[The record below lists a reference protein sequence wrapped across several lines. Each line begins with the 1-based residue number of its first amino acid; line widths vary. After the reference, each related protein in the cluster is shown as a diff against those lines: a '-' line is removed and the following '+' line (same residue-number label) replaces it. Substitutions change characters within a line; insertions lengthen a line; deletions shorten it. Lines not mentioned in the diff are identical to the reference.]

1 MANTSLY
8 NSLFHKST
16 SSIMKGGGFNPENTL
31 KLIQEKKTFLIMIFA
46 NLIVQLGIT
55 YYILANTDTQVIEK
69 RKNRFF
75 YRSMYVGIIPL
86 IVLIFVMNLPM
97 PSWMRF
103 IFFSM
108 FSAYMGLMLNFW
120 KKIYGLEMMKAVIF
134 SVFGIFISL
143 IMFAVGLLTFGIQIS
158 NRFGIVLLFAL
169 LLLIISRIVFMV
181 AGTYSTYSKT
191 FAILGLG
198 IFAIYILYDTH
209 QILQRNYYGD
219 FVTASLDYYL
229 DFINIVGNLLNFNRN

>member
-8 NSLFHKST
+8 NSLFHKSA

-31 KLIQEKKTFLIMIFA
+31 QLIQEKKTFLIMIFA

-55 YYILANTDTQVIEK
+55 YYMVVNADVNVLEK
-69 RKNRFF
+69 RHNFHRYSFIA
-75 YRSMYVGIIPL
+75 YIPAF
-86 IVLIFVMNLPM
+86 VLIFVMNFPM
-97 PSWMRF
+97 PSWLRF

-108 FSAYMGLMLNFW
+108 FSAYMGFLLNFW
-120 KKIYGLEMMKAVIF
+120 KKIYGLEMIKAVIF
-134 SVFGIFISL
+134 AVFGIFISL

-169 LLLIISRIVFMV
+169 LLLIISRIIFIY

-191 FAILGLG
+191 FAILGVGL
-198 IFAIYILYDTH
+198 FAIYILYDTH
-209 QILQRNYYGD
+209 QILKRNYYGD

-229 DFINIVGNLLNFNRN
+229 DFINIMGSLLNYNNN

>member
-1 MANTSLY
+1 
-8 NSLFHKST
+8 
-16 SSIMKGGGFNPENTL
+16 MKGGGFNPENTL
-31 KLIQEKKTFLIMIFA
+31 QLIQEKKTFLIMIFA

-55 YYILANTDTQVIEK
+55 YYMVVNADVNVLEK
-69 RKNRFF
+69 RHNFHRYSFIA
-75 YRSMYVGIIPL
+75 YIPAF
-86 IVLIFVMNLPM
+86 VLIFVMNFPM
-97 PSWMRF
+97 PSWLRF

-108 FSAYMGLMLNFW
+108 FSAYMGFLLNFW
-120 KKIYGLEMMKAVIF
+120 KKIYGLEMIKAVIF
-134 SVFGIFISL
+134 AVFGIFISL

-169 LLLIISRIVFMV
+169 LLLIISRIIFIY

-191 FAILGLG
+191 FAILGVGL
-198 IFAIYILYDTH
+198 FAIYILYDTH

-229 DFINIVGNLLNFNRN
+229 DFINIMGSLLNYNNN

>member
-1 MANTSLY
+1 
-8 NSLFHKST
+8 
-16 SSIMKGGGFNPENTL
+16 MKGGGFRTENTL

-55 YYILANTDTQVIEK
+55 YSMVVNTQAEVLEK
-69 RKNRFF
+69 KFNFHRYSFIGF
-75 YRSMYVGIIPL
+75 IPALVL
-86 IVLIFVMNLPM
+86 IVIMNFPM
-97 PSWMRF
+97 PSWLRF

-108 FSAYMGLMLNFW
+108 FSAYMGFLLNFW
-120 KKIYGLEMMKAVIF
+120 KKIYGLEMIKAVIF
-134 SVFGIFISL
+134 AVFGIFISL
-143 IMFAVGLLTFGIQIS
+143 IVFAVGLLTFGIQIS

-169 LLLIISRIVFMV
+169 LLLIISRIIFMY
-181 AGTYSTYSKT
+181 AGTYTTYSKT
-191 FAILGLG
+191 FAVLGVG

-229 DFINIVGNLLNFNRN
+229 DFINIMGSLLSYNDN

>member
-8 NSLFHKST
+8 NSLFHKSA

-31 KLIQEKKTFLIMIFA
+31 QLIQEKKTFLIMIFA

-55 YYILANTDTQVIEK
+55 YYMVVNADVNVLEK
-69 RKNRFF
+69 RHNFHRYSFIA
-75 YRSMYVGIIPL
+75 YIPAF
-86 IVLIFVMNLPM
+86 VLIFVMNFPM
-97 PSWMRF
+97 PYWLRF

-108 FSAYMGLMLNFW
+108 FSAYMGFLLNFW
-120 KKIYGLEMMKAVIF
+120 KKIYGLEMIKAVIF
-134 SVFGIFISL
+134 AVFGIFISL

-169 LLLIISRIVFMV
+169 LLLIISRIIFIY

-191 FAILGLG
+191 FAILGVGL
-198 IFAIYILYDTH
+198 FAIYILYDTH

-229 DFINIVGNLLNFNRN
+229 DFINIMGSLLNYNNN

>member
-1 MANTSLY
+1 
-8 NSLFHKST
+8 
-16 SSIMKGGGFNPENTL
+16 MKGGGFNPENTL
-31 KLIQEKKTFLIMIFA
+31 QLIQEKKTFLIMIFA

-55 YYILANTDTQVIEK
+55 YYMVLNADVNVLEK
-69 RKNRFF
+69 RHNFHRYSFIA
-75 YRSMYVGIIPL
+75 YIPAF
-86 IVLIFVMNLPM
+86 VLIFVMNFPM
-97 PSWMRF
+97 PSWLRF

-108 FSAYMGLMLNFW
+108 FSAYMGFLLNFW
-120 KKIYGLEMMKAVIF
+120 KKIYGLEMIKAVIF
-134 SVFGIFISL
+134 AVFGIFISL

-169 LLLIISRIVFMV
+169 LLLIISRIIFIY

-191 FAILGLG
+191 FAILGVGL
-198 IFAIYILYDTH
+198 FAIYILYDTH

-229 DFINIVGNLLNFNRN
+229 DFINIVSSLLNYNNN

>member
-8 NSLFHKST
+8 NSLFNAITPNK
-16 SSIMKGGGFNPENTL
+16 MNGGGFNPENTL
-31 KLIQEKKTFLIMIFA
+31 QLIQEKKTFLIMIFA

-55 YYILANTDTQVIEK
+55 YYMVVNADVNVLEK
-69 RKNRFF
+69 RHNFHRYSFIA
-75 YRSMYVGIIPL
+75 YIPAF
-86 IVLIFVMNLPM
+86 VLIFVMNFPM
-97 PSWMRF
+97 PSWLRF

-108 FSAYMGLMLNFW
+108 FSAYMGFLLNFW
-120 KKIYGLEMMKAVIF
+120 KKIYGLEMIKAVIF
-134 SVFGIFISL
+134 AVFGIFISL

-169 LLLIISRIVFMV
+169 LLLIISRIIFIY

-191 FAILGLG
+191 FAILGVGL
-198 IFAIYILYDTH
+198 FAIYILYDTH
-209 QILQRNYYGD
+209 QILKRNYYGD

-229 DFINIVGNLLNFNRN
+229 DFINIMGSLLSYNDN

>member
-1 MANTSLY
+1 M
-8 NSLFHKST
+8 
-16 SSIMKGGGFNPENTL
+16 
-31 KLIQEKKTFLIMIFA
+31 
-46 NLIVQLGIT
+46 VV
-55 YYILANTDTQVIEK
+55 NTDTEVLDQK
-69 RKNRFF
+69 RKRTLLGFTRYSVIGF
-75 YRSMYVGIIPL
+75 IPAIALII
-86 IVLIFVMNLPM
+86 VMNFPM
-97 PSWMRF
+97 PSWLRF

-108 FSAYMGLMLNFW
+108 FSAYMGFLLNFW
-120 KKIYGLEMMKAVIF
+120 KKIYGLEMIKAVIF
-134 SVFGIFISL
+134 AVFGIFISL

-169 LLLIISRIVFMV
+169 LLLIISRIIFIY

-229 DFINIVGNLLNFNRN
+229 DFINIVGSLLNYNRS

>member
-1 MANTSLY
+1 
-8 NSLFHKST
+8 
-16 SSIMKGGGFNPENTL
+16 MKGGGFNPENTL
-31 KLIQEKKTFLIMIFA
+31 QLIQEKKTFLIMIFA

-55 YYILANTDTQVIEK
+55 YYMVVNTDVNVLEK
-69 RKNRFF
+69 RFNFHRYSFIGF
-75 YRSMYVGIIPL
+75 IPAL
-86 IVLIFVMNLPM
+86 VLIIIMNFPM
-97 PSWMRF
+97 PSWLRF

-108 FSAYMGLMLNFW
+108 FSAYMGFLLNFW

-134 SVFGIFISL
+134 AVFGIFISL

-169 LLLIISRIVFMV
+169 LLLIISRIIFIY

-191 FAILGLG
+191 FAIIGVGL
-198 IFAIYILYDTH
+198 FAIYILYDTH

-229 DFINIVGNLLNFNRN
+229 DFINIVGSLLNYNRN

>member
-8 NSLFHKST
+8 NSLFNTITTNK
-16 SSIMKGGGFNPENTL
+16 MKGGGFNPENTL
-31 KLIQEKKTFLIMIFA
+31 KIIQEKKAFLIMIFA

-55 YYILANTDTQVIEK
+55 YYMVVNTDANVLEK
-69 RKNRFF
+69 KFNFHKYSF
-75 YRSMYVGIIPL
+75 IAYIPAF
-86 IVLIFVMNLPM
+86 ILIFVMNLPM
-97 PSWMRF
+97 PSWLRF

-108 FSAYMGLMLNFW
+108 FSAYMGFLLNFL
-120 KKIYGLEMMKAVIF
+120 KKLYGLEMIKAVIF
-134 SVFGIFISL
+134 AVFGIFISF

-169 LLLIISRIVFMV
+169 LLLIISKIIFLF

-191 FAILGLG
+191 FAIIGLGL
-198 IFAIYILYDTH
+198 FSIYILYDTH

-229 DFINIVGNLLNFNRN
+229 DFINIVSSLLSYNHN

>member
-8 NSLFHKST
+8 NSLFHKSA
-16 SSIMKGGGFNPENTL
+16 SSIMKGGGFNPETTIH
-31 KLIQEKKTFLIMIFA
+31 LIQEKKTFLIMIFA

-55 YYILANTDTQVIEK
+55 YYMVVNTDIQMIKE
-69 RKNRFF
+69 RDHSFF
-75 YRSMYVGIIPL
+75 YRYSFIGFLPAFI
-86 IVLIFVMNLPM
+86 LIFIMNFPM
-97 PSWMRF
+97 PSWLRF

-108 FSAYMGLMLNFW
+108 FSAYMGFLLNFW

-134 SVFGIFISL
+134 SVIGIFISL
-143 IMFAVGLLTFGIQIS
+143 IVFAVGLLTFGIKIS

-169 LLLIISRIVFMV
+169 LLLIISKIIFMY
-181 AGTYSTYSKT
+181 AGTYSTYSKS
-191 FAILGLG
+191 FAIFGVAL
-198 IFAIYILYDTH
+198 FAMYILYDTH

-229 DFINIVGNLLNFNRN
+229 DFINIVSSLLNYNNN

>member
-1 MANTSLY
+1 
-8 NSLFHKST
+8 
-16 SSIMKGGGFNPENTL
+16 MKGGGFNPENTL
-31 KLIQEKKTFLIMIFA
+31 KIIQEKKTFLIMIFA

-55 YYILANTDTQVIEK
+55 YYIVVNTDTNVLEK
-69 RKNRFF
+69 KFNFHKYSFF
-75 YRSMYVGIIPL
+75 AYIPAF
-86 IVLIFVMNLPM
+86 ILIFVMNLPM
-97 PSWMRF
+97 PSWLRF

-108 FSAYMGLMLNFW
+108 FSAYMGLLLNFL
-120 KKIYGLEMMKAVIF
+120 KKLYGLEMIKAVIF
-134 SVFGIFISL
+134 AVFGIFISL

-169 LLLIISRIVFMV
+169 LLLIISKIIFLF

-191 FAILGLG
+191 FAIIGLAL
-198 IFAIYILYDTH
+198 FSIYILYDTH

-229 DFINIVGNLLNFNRN
+229 DFINIVSSLLSYNHN

>member
-1 MANTSLY
+1 
-8 NSLFHKST
+8 
-16 SSIMKGGGFNPENTL
+16 MKGGGFNPENTL
-31 KLIQEKKTFLIMIFA
+31 QLIQEKKTFLIMIFA

-55 YYILANTDTQVIEK
+55 YSMVVNTQAEVLEK
-69 RKNRFF
+69 KFNFHRYSFIGF
-75 YRSMYVGIIPL
+75 IPALVL
-86 IVLIFVMNLPM
+86 IVIMNFPM
-97 PSWMRF
+97 PSWLRF

-108 FSAYMGLMLNFW
+108 FSAYMGFLLNFW
-120 KKIYGLEMMKAVIF
+120 KKIYGLEMIKAVIF
-134 SVFGIFISL
+134 AVFGIFISL

-169 LLLIISRIVFMV
+169 LLLIISRIIFIY

-191 FAILGLG
+191 FAILGVGL
-198 IFAIYILYDTH
+198 FAIYILYDTH

-229 DFINIVGNLLNFNRN
+229 DFINIVSSLLNYNNN

>member
-31 KLIQEKKTFLIMIFA
+31 KIIQEKKIFLIMIFA

-55 YYILANTDTQVIEK
+55 YYMVINTDINVLEK
-69 RKNRFF
+69 KFNVRKYSFIA
-75 YRSMYVGIIPL
+75 YIPAF
-86 IVLIFVMNLPM
+86 ILIFVMNFPM
-97 PSWMRF
+97 PSWLRF
-103 IFFSM
+103 MFFSM
-108 FSAYMGLMLNFW
+108 FSAYMGILLNFW
-120 KKIYGLEMMKAVIF
+120 EKLYGLEMIKAVIF
-134 SVFGIFISL
+134 AVFGIFISI

-169 LLLIISRIVFMV
+169 LLLIISKIIFLF
-181 AGTYSTYSKT
+181 AGTYSTYSKS
-191 FAILGLG
+191 FAIIGVGL
-198 IFAIYILYDTH
+198 FAIYILYDTH
-209 QILQRNYYGD
+209 QILQRDYYGD

-229 DFINIVGNLLNFNRN
+229 DFINIMGSLLNYNHN

>member
-8 NSLFHKST
+8 NSLFHKSA

-31 KLIQEKKTFLIMIFA
+31 QLIQEKKTFLIMIFA

-55 YYILANTDTQVIEK
+55 YYMVVNTDANVLEK
-69 RKNRFF
+69 KFNFRTYSFIA
-75 YRSMYVGIIPL
+75 YIPAF
-86 IVLIFVMNLPM
+86 VLIFVMNLPM
-97 PSWMRF
+97 PSWLRF

-108 FSAYMGLMLNFW
+108 FSAYMGVLLNFW
-120 KKIYGLEMMKAVIF
+120 KKIYGLEMIKAVIF

-169 LLLIISRIVFMV
+169 LLLIISKIIFMV
-181 AGTYSTYSKT
+181 AGTYSTYSK
-191 FAILGLG
+191 AIAIIGVGL
-198 IFAIYILYDTH
+198 FAIYILYDTH
-209 QILQRNYYGD
+209 QILQRNYFGD

-229 DFINIVGNLLNFNRN
+229 DFINIVGSLLNYNNN

>member
-1 MANTSLY
+1 
-8 NSLFHKST
+8 
-16 SSIMKGGGFNPENTL
+16 MKGGGFNPENTL
-31 KLIQEKKTFLIMIFA
+31 KIIQEKKTFLIMIFA

-55 YYILANTDTQVIEK
+55 YYMVVNTDTNVLEK
-69 RKNRFF
+69 KFNFHKYSFF
-75 YRSMYVGIIPL
+75 AYIPAF
-86 IVLIFVMNLPM
+86 VLIFVMNLPM
-97 PSWMRF
+97 PSWLRF

-108 FSAYMGLMLNFW
+108 FSAYMGLLLNFL
-120 KKIYGLEMMKAVIF
+120 KKLYGLEMIKAVIF
-134 SVFGIFISL
+134 AVFGIFISL

-169 LLLIISRIVFMV
+169 LLLIISKIIFLF

-191 FAILGLG
+191 FAIIGLAL
-198 IFAIYILYDTH
+198 FSIYILYDTH

-229 DFINIVGNLLNFNRN
+229 DFINIVSSLLSYNHN

>member
-8 NSLFHKST
+8 NSLFHKSA

-31 KLIQEKKTFLIMIFA
+31 QLIQEKKTFLIMIFA

-55 YYILANTDTQVIEK
+55 YYMVVNADVNVLEK
-69 RKNRFF
+69 RHNFHRYSFIA
-75 YRSMYVGIIPL
+75 YIPAF
-86 IVLIFVMNLPM
+86 VLIFVMNFPM
-97 PSWMRF
+97 PSWLRF

-108 FSAYMGLMLNFW
+108 FSAYMGFLLNFW
-120 KKIYGLEMMKAVIF
+120 KKIYGLEMIKAVIF
-134 SVFGIFISL
+134 AVFGIFISL

-169 LLLIISRIVFMV
+169 LLLIISRIIFIY

-191 FAILGLG
+191 FAILGVGL
-198 IFAIYILYDTH
+198 FAIYILYDTH
-209 QILQRNYYGD
+209 QILKRNYYGD

-229 DFINIVGNLLNFNRN
+229 DFINIMGSLLSYNDN

>member
-8 NSLFHKST
+8 NSLFHKSA

-31 KLIQEKKTFLIMIFA
+31 QLIQEKKTFLIMIFA

-55 YYILANTDTQVIEK
+55 YYMVVNADVNVLEK
-69 RKNRFF
+69 WHNFHRYSFIA
-75 YRSMYVGIIPL
+75 YIPAF
-86 IVLIFVMNLPM
+86 VLIFVMNFPM
-97 PSWMRF
+97 PSWLRF

-108 FSAYMGLMLNFW
+108 FSAYMGFLLNFW
-120 KKIYGLEMMKAVIF
+120 KKIYGLEMIKAVIF
-134 SVFGIFISL
+134 AVFGIFISL

-169 LLLIISRIVFMV
+169 LLLIISRIIFIY

-191 FAILGLG
+191 FAILGVGL
-198 IFAIYILYDTH
+198 FAIYILYDTH

-229 DFINIVGNLLNFNRN
+229 DFINIMGSLLNYNNN

>member
-8 NSLFHKST
+8 NSLFHKSA

-31 KLIQEKKTFLIMIFA
+31 QLIQEKKTFLIMIFA

-55 YYILANTDTQVIEK
+55 YSMVVNADVNVLEK
-69 RKNRFF
+69 RHNFHRYSFIA
-75 YRSMYVGIIPL
+75 YIPAF
-86 IVLIFVMNLPM
+86 VLIFVMNFPM
-97 PSWMRF
+97 PSWLRF

-108 FSAYMGLMLNFW
+108 FSAYMGFLLNFW
-120 KKIYGLEMMKAVIF
+120 KKIYGLEMIKAVIF
-134 SVFGIFISL
+134 AVFGIFISL

-169 LLLIISRIVFMV
+169 LLLIISRIIFIY

-191 FAILGLG
+191 FAILGVGL
-198 IFAIYILYDTH
+198 FAIYILYDTH

-229 DFINIVGNLLNFNRN
+229 DFINIMGSLLSYNDN

>member
-8 NSLFHKST
+8 NSLFHKSA

-31 KLIQEKKTFLIMIFA
+31 KIIQEKKTFLIMIFA

-55 YYILANTDTQVIEK
+55 YYILVNTDTQVIK
-69 RKNRFF
+69 REHIFL
-75 YRSMYVGIIPL
+75 YRDILVAWIPAF
-86 IVLIFVMNLPM
+86 VLIFVMNLPM
-97 PSWMRF
+97 PSWLRF

-108 FSAYMGLMLNFW
+108 FSAYMGLLLNFL
-120 KKIYGLEMMKAVIF
+120 KKLYGLEMIKAVIF
-134 SVFGIFISL
+134 AVFGIFISL

-169 LLLIISRIVFMV
+169 LLLIISKIIFLF

-191 FAILGLG
+191 FAIIGLGL
-198 IFAIYILYDTH
+198 FSIYILYDTH

-229 DFINIVGNLLNFNRN
+229 DFINIVSSLLSYNHN

>member
-8 NSLFHKST
+8 NSLFHKSA

-31 KLIQEKKTFLIMIFA
+31 KIIQEKKTFIIMIFA

-55 YYILANTDTQVIEK
+55 YYMVVNTDTNVLEK
-69 RKNRFF
+69 KFNFHKYSF
-75 YRSMYVGIIPL
+75 IAYIPAF
-86 IVLIFVMNLPM
+86 VLIIIMNLPM
-97 PSWMRF
+97 PSWLRF

-108 FSAYMGLMLNFW
+108 FSAYMGLLLNFL
-120 KKIYGLEMMKAVIF
+120 KKLYGLEMIKAVIF
-134 SVFGIFISL
+134 AVFGIFISL

-169 LLLIISRIVFMV
+169 LLLIISKIIFLF

-191 FAILGLG
+191 FAIIGLGL
-198 IFAIYILYDTH
+198 FSIYILYDTH
-209 QILQRNYYGD
+209 QILERNYYGD

-229 DFINIVGNLLNFNRN
+229 DFINIVSSLLSYNHN

>member
-1 MANTSLY
+1 
-8 NSLFHKST
+8 
-16 SSIMKGGGFNPENTL
+16 MKGGGFNPENTL
-31 KLIQEKKTFLIMIFA
+31 KIIQEKKTFLIMIFA

-55 YYILANTDTQVIEK
+55 YYILVNTDTQVIK
-69 RKNRFF
+69 REHIFL
-75 YRSMYVGIIPL
+75 YRDILVAWIPAF
-86 IVLIFVMNLPM
+86 VLIFVMNLPM
-97 PSWMRF
+97 PSWLRF

-108 FSAYMGLMLNFW
+108 FSAYMGLLLNFL
-120 KKIYGLEMMKAVIF
+120 KKLYGLEMIKAVIF
-134 SVFGIFISL
+134 AVFGIFISL

-169 LLLIISRIVFMV
+169 LLLIISKIIFLF

-191 FAILGLG
+191 FAIIGLGL
-198 IFAIYILYDTH
+198 FSIYILYDTH

-229 DFINIVGNLLNFNRN
+229 DFINIVSSLLSYNHN

>member
-8 NSLFHKST
+8 NSLFHKSA

-31 KLIQEKKTFLIMIFA
+31 KIIQEKKTFLIMIFA

-55 YYILANTDTQVIEK
+55 YYIVVNTDTNVLEK
-69 RKNRFF
+69 KFNFHKYSFF
-75 YRSMYVGIIPL
+75 AYIPAF
-86 IVLIFVMNLPM
+86 ILIFVMNLPM
-97 PSWMRF
+97 PSWLRF

-108 FSAYMGLMLNFW
+108 FSAYMGLLLNFL
-120 KKIYGLEMMKAVIF
+120 KKLYGLEMIKAVIF
-134 SVFGIFISL
+134 AVFGIFISL

-169 LLLIISRIVFMV
+169 LLLIISKIIFLF

-191 FAILGLG
+191 FAIIGLAL
-198 IFAIYILYDTH
+198 FSIYILYDTH

-229 DFINIVGNLLNFNRN
+229 DFINIVSSLLSYNHN

>member
-8 NSLFHKST
+8 NSLFHKSA

-31 KLIQEKKTFLIMIFA
+31 QLIQEKKTFLIMIFA

-55 YYILANTDTQVIEK
+55 YYMVVNTDANVLEK
-69 RKNRFF
+69 KFNFRTYSFIA
-75 YRSMYVGIIPL
+75 YIPAF
-86 IVLIFVMNLPM
+86 VLIFVMNFPM
-97 PSWMRF
+97 PSWLRF

-108 FSAYMGLMLNFW
+108 FSAYMGVLLNFW
-120 KKIYGLEMMKAVIF
+120 KKIYGLEMIKAVIF

-169 LLLIISRIVFMV
+169 LLLIISKIIFMV
-181 AGTYSTYSKT
+181 AGTYSTYSK
-191 FAILGLG
+191 AIAIIGVGL
-198 IFAIYILYDTH
+198 FAIYILYDTH
-209 QILQRNYYGD
+209 QILQRNYFGD

-229 DFINIVGNLLNFNRN
+229 DFINIVGSLLNYNNN

>member
-31 KLIQEKKTFLIMIFA
+31 QLIQEKKTFLIMIFA

-55 YYILANTDTQVIEK
+55 YSMVVNTQAEVLEK
-69 RKNRFF
+69 KFNFHRYSFIGF
-75 YRSMYVGIIPL
+75 IPALVL
-86 IVLIFVMNLPM
+86 IVIMNFPM
-97 PSWMRF
+97 PSWLRF

-108 FSAYMGLMLNFW
+108 FSAYMGFLLNFW
-120 KKIYGLEMMKAVIF
+120 KKIYGLEMIKAVIF
-134 SVFGIFISL
+134 AVFGIFISL

-169 LLLIISRIVFMV
+169 LLLIISRIIFIY

-191 FAILGLG
+191 FAILGVGL
-198 IFAIYILYDTH
+198 FAIYILYDTH
-209 QILQRNYYGD
+209 QILKRNYYGD

-229 DFINIVGNLLNFNRN
+229 DFINIMGSLLSYNDN

>member
-8 NSLFHKST
+8 NSLFHKSA

-31 KLIQEKKTFLIMIFA
+31 QLIQEKKTFLIMIFA

-55 YYILANTDTQVIEK
+55 YSMVVNTQAEVLEK
-69 RKNRFF
+69 KFNFHRYSFIGF
-75 YRSMYVGIIPL
+75 IPALVL
-86 IVLIFVMNLPM
+86 IVIMNFPM
-97 PSWMRF
+97 PSWLRF

-108 FSAYMGLMLNFW
+108 FSAYMGFLLNFW
-120 KKIYGLEMMKAVIF
+120 KKIYGLEMIKAVIF
-134 SVFGIFISL
+134 AVFGIFISL

-169 LLLIISRIVFMV
+169 LLLIISRIIFIY

-191 FAILGLG
+191 FAILGVGL
-198 IFAIYILYDTH
+198 FAIYILYDTH

-229 DFINIVGNLLNFNRN
+229 DFINIVSSLLNYNNN